1 MINTD
6 TILEVIE
13 EYKSKNKEFTIA
25 IKTEKT
31 IKKYHCNVD
40 GEMVEINEGKF
51 YEEGKFMDKLF
62 VNYFITKYDVVYST
76 GMGFLMFNGV
86 IWESRSDLHIQQLIG
101 IILDNEDEKTNAKIN
116 STYRMLINQVNNDN
130 LGELLNYNRNRLIV
144 KNGTL
149 DITDIENIV
158 FYENK
163 FFKEDYGT
171 IQLNVNY
178 DINSLKDNNADN
190 WKYYMT
196 STFEN
201 DAERMKLIGEM
212 LGYCLT
218 PSCKYH
224 KSFMLV
230 GEGSNGKS
238 VLLDIMDYIWGSKNI
253 SDVDISELDRPFA
266 RVSLFGKLINKSSE
280 IEGNL
285 KTTAFFKKIVSGDML
300 DGEYKNKD
308 RFSFPST
315 AKLIFAM
322 NSLPV
327 TKDKSDGLYRR
338 LSIIPFNKQ
347 FKGDE
352 IDVDLSEKLK
362 LEADG
367 IFLFALSG
375 LRRLHKQKKFTES
388 KEVNNKLEEYKLES
402 NPVKQYM
409 EEKYIVTNE
418 EDKYISSET
427 LYTNYVS
434 WCGENGFKNLNNVNF
449 GKELKRLGYN
459 KCQKRIKTKQTW
471 VYMNLNKV

>member
-1 MINTD
+1 
-6 TILEVIE
+6 
-13 EYKSKNKEFTIA
+13 
-25 IKTEKT
+25 
-31 IKKYHCNVD
+31 
-40 GEMVEINEGKF
+40 
-51 YEEGKFMDKLF
+51 
-62 VNYFITKYDVVYST
+62 
-76 GMGFLMFNGV
+76 
-86 IWESRSDLHIQQLIG
+86 
-101 IILDNEDEKTNAKIN
+101 
-116 STYRMLINQVNNDN
+116 MLINQVNNDK
-130 LGELLNYNRNRLIV
+130 LAELLNSNRNRLII

-149 DITDIENIV
+149 DITDIENFV
-158 FYENK
+158 FYENE
-163 FFKEDYGT
+163 FFKEDYST

-178 DINSLKDNNADN
+178 DVNAIKNNAEN

-201 DAERMKLIGEM
+201 DSERMKLIGEM

-218 PSCKYH
+218 SSCKYH

-253 SDVDISELDRPFA
+253 SDVDICELDKPFA

-285 KTTAFFKKIVSGDML
+285 KTTSFFKKIVSGDML
-300 DGEYKNKD
+300 DGEFKNKD

-338 LSIIPFNKQ
+338 LCIIPFNKQ

-352 IDVDLSEKLK
+352 IDIDLSEKLK
-362 LEADG
+362 SEADG
-367 IFLFALSG
+367 IFFFALQG
-375 LRRLHKQKKFTES
+375 LKRLHKQKKFTES
-388 KEVNNKLEEYKLES
+388 IEVNNKLEEYKLDS

-409 EEKYIVTNE
+409 EEKYIVV
-418 EDKYISSET
+418 EDENKGIKSGD
-427 LYTNYVS
+427 LYESYTV
-434 WCGENGFKNLNNVNF
+434 WCGDNGFMKMNNVNF
-449 GKELKRLGYN
+449 GKELKRLNYN
-459 KCQKRIKTKQTW
+459 KKQKKISGKVVW
-471 VYMNLNKV
+471 VFEKLDKR

>member
-1 MINTD
+1 MIND
-6 TILEVIE
+6 NTILEVIE
-13 EYKSKNKEFTIA
+13 EYKNKNKDFTII
-25 IKTEKT
+25 IKTEKLT
-31 IKKYHCNVD
+31 KKYHYNVD
-40 GEMVEINEGKF
+40 GQINEVIEGKF
-51 YEEGKFMDKLF
+51 YEEGKFMDKMF
-62 VNYFITKYDVVYST
+62 VDYFITKYDVVYSKGT
-76 GMGFLMFNGV
+76 GFLIFNGE
-86 IWESRSDLHIQQLIG
+86 IWENCSDLHIQQLIAT
-101 IILDNEDEKTNAKIN
+101 ILELEDQLTNAKIA
-116 STYRMLINQVNNDN
+116 STCKMLINQVNNDK
-130 LGELLNYNRNRLIV
+130 LAELLNSNRNRLII

-149 DITDIENIV
+149 DITDIENFV
-158 FYENK
+158 FYENE
-163 FFKEDYGT
+163 FFKEDYST

-178 DINSLKDNNADN
+178 DVNAIKNNAEN

-201 DAERMKLIGEM
+201 DSERMKLIGEM

-218 PSCKYH
+218 SNCKFH

-253 SDVDISELDRPFA
+253 SDVDICELDKPFA

-285 KTTAFFKKIVSGDML
+285 KTTSFFKKIVSGDML
-300 DGEYKNKD
+300 DGEFKNKD

-338 LSIIPFNKQ
+338 LCIIPFNKQ

-352 IDVDLSEKLK
+352 IDIDLSEKLK
-362 LEADG
+362 SEADG
-367 IFLFALSG
+367 IFFFALQG
-375 LRRLHKQKKFTES
+375 LKRLHKQKKFTES
-388 KEVNNKLEEYKLES
+388 IEVNNKLEEYKLDS

-409 EEKYIVTNE
+409 EEKYIVV
-418 EDKYISSET
+418 EDENKGIKSGD
-427 LYTNYVS
+427 LYESYTV
-434 WCGENGFKNLNNVNF
+434 WCGDNGFMKMNNVNF
-449 GKELKRLGYN
+449 GKELKRLNYN
-459 KCQKRIKTKQTW
+459 KKQKKISGKVVW
-471 VYMNLNKV
+471 VFEKLDKR

>member
-40 GEMVEINEGKF
+40 GEMIEIVEGKF

-76 GMGFLMFNGV
+76 GMGFLMFNGE
-86 IWESRSDLHIQQLIG
+86 IWENCSDLHIQQLIAG
-101 IILDNEDEKTNAKIN
+101 ILESEDELTNAKVS
-116 STYRMLINQVNNDN
+116 STFKMLINQVNKDK
-130 LGELLNYNRNRLIV
+130 LGQLLNSNRNRLIV

-149 DITDIENIV
+149 DITDIDNFV
-158 FYENK
+158 FHKDK

-178 DINSLKDNNADN
+178 DINSINNNAVN

-201 DAERMKLIGEM
+201 DTERMKLIGEM

-218 PSCKYH
+218 PSCKFH

-238 VLLDIMDYIWGSKNI
+238 VLLDIMDHIWGSKNI
-253 SDVDISELDRPFA
+253 SDVDINELDKPFA

-280 IEGNL
+280 IEGNM

-300 DGEYKNKD
+300 DGEFKNKD

-315 AKLIFAM
+315 TKLIFAM
-322 NSLPV
+322 NSLPN

-338 LSIIPFNKQ
+338 LCIIPFNKQ

-352 IDVDLSEKLK
+352 IDIDLSEKLK
-362 LEADG
+362 SEADA
-367 IFLFALSG
+367 IFMFALRG
-375 LRRLHKQKKFTES
+375 LQRLHKQNKFTKS
-388 KEVNNKLEEYKLES
+388 VEVENKLEEYKLDS
-402 NPVKQYM
+402 NPVKQFM
-409 EEKYIVTNE
+409 EEKYVII
-418 EDKYISSET
+418 EDENKGVKSND
-427 LYTNYVS
+427 LYNSYGL
-434 WCGENGFKNLNNVNF
+434 WCEENGFMKLNNVNF
-449 GKELKRLGYN
+449 GKELKRLDYN
-459 KCQKRIKTKQTW
+459 KKQKKIGGKVVW
-471 VYMNLNKV
+471 VFEKLDKR

>member
-1 MINTD
+1 MIND
-6 TILEVIE
+6 NTILEVIE
-13 EYKSKNKEFTIA
+13 EYKNKNKDFTII
-25 IKTEKT
+25 IKTEKLT
-31 IKKYHCNVD
+31 KKYHYNVD
-40 GEMVEINEGKF
+40 GQINEVIEGKF

-62 VNYFITKYDVVYST
+62 VDYFITKYDVVYSKGT
-76 GMGFLMFNGV
+76 GFLIFNGE
-86 IWESRSDLHIQQLIG
+86 IWENCSDLHIQQLIAT
-101 IILDNEDEKTNAKIN
+101 ILELEDQLTNAKIA
-116 STYRMLINQVNNDN
+116 STCKMLINQVNNDK
-130 LGELLNYNRNRLIV
+130 LAELLNSNRNRLII

-149 DITDIENIV
+149 DITDIENFV
-158 FYENK
+158 FYDNE
-163 FFKEDYGT
+163 FFKEDYST
-171 IQLNVNY
+171 IQLNVSYNP
-178 DINSLKDNNADN
+178 NALKDNAEN

-201 DAERMKLIGEM
+201 DSERMKLIGEM

-218 PSCKYH
+218 SSCKYH

-253 SDVDISELDRPFA
+253 SDVDICELDKPFA

-285 KTTAFFKKIVSGDML
+285 KTTSFFKKIVSGDML
-300 DGEYKNKD
+300 DGEFKNKD

-338 LSIIPFNKQ
+338 LCIIPFNKQ

-352 IDVDLSEKLK
+352 IDIDLSEKLK
-362 LEADG
+362 SEADG
-367 IFLFALSG
+367 IFFFALQG
-375 LRRLHKQKKFTES
+375 LKRLHKQKKFTES
-388 KEVNNKLEEYKLES
+388 IEVNNKLEEYKLDS

-409 EEKYIVTNE
+409 EEKYIVV
-418 EDKYISSET
+418 EDENKGIKSGD
-427 LYTNYVS
+427 LYESYTV
-434 WCGENGFKNLNNVNF
+434 WCGDNGFMKMNNVNF
-449 GKELKRLGYN
+449 GKELKRLNYN
-459 KCQKRIKTKQTW
+459 KKQKKISGKVVW
-471 VYMNLNKV
+471 VFEKLDKR

>member
-1 MINTD
+1 MIND
-6 TILEVIE
+6 NTILEVIE
-13 EYKSKNKEFTIA
+13 EYKNKNKDFTII
-25 IKTEKT
+25 IKTEKLT
-31 IKKYHCNVD
+31 KKYHYNVD
-40 GEMVEINEGKF
+40 GQINEVIEGKF
-51 YEEGKFMDKLF
+51 YEEGKFMDKMF
-62 VNYFITKYDVVYST
+62 VDYFITKYDVVYSKGT
-76 GMGFLMFNGV
+76 GFLIFNGE
-86 IWESRSDLHIQQLIG
+86 IWENCSDLHIQQLIAT
-101 IILDNEDEKTNAKIN
+101 ILELEDQLTNAKIA
-116 STYRMLINQVNNDN
+116 STCKMLINQVNNDK
-130 LGELLNYNRNRLIV
+130 LAELLNSNRNRLII

-149 DITDIENIV
+149 DITDIENFV
-158 FYENK
+158 FYENE
-163 FFKEDYGT
+163 FFKEDYST

-178 DINSLKDNNADN
+178 DVNAIKNNAEN

-201 DAERMKLIGEM
+201 DSERMKLIGEM

-218 PSCKYH
+218 PNCKFH

-253 SDVDISELDRPFA
+253 SDVDICELDKPFA

-285 KTTAFFKKIVSGDML
+285 KTTSFFKKIVSGDML
-300 DGEYKNKD
+300 DGEFKNKD

-338 LSIIPFNKQ
+338 LCIIPFNKQ

-352 IDVDLSEKLK
+352 IDIDLSEKLK
-362 LEADG
+362 SEADG
-367 IFLFALSG
+367 IFFFALQG
-375 LRRLHKQKKFTES
+375 LKRLHKQKKFTES
-388 KEVNNKLEEYKLES
+388 IEVNNKLEEYKLDS

-409 EEKYIVTNE
+409 EEKYIVV
-418 EDKYISSET
+418 EDENKGIKSGD
-427 LYTNYVS
+427 LYESYTV
-434 WCGENGFKNLNNVNF
+434 WCGDNGFMKMNNVNF
-449 GKELKRLGYN
+449 GKELKRLNYN
-459 KCQKRIKTKQTW
+459 KKQKKISGKVVW
-471 VYMNLNKV
+471 VFEKLDKR